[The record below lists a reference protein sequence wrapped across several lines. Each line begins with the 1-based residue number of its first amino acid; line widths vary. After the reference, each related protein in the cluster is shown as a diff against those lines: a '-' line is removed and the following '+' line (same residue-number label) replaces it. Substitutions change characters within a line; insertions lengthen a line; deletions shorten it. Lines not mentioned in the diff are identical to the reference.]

1 MQSTQTDLSAFM
13 ARLEAVARE
22 AGDIAMA
29 YFRPAERTS
38 ADVNY
43 KSGGSPVTEADLAV
57 DRFLFEQMASL
68 APGAGWLSEE
78 TADTAERLSRG
89 EVIVVDPID
98 GTTAFVR
105 GDKRWAVSIALI
117 EQGCPVVGVVHAPA
131 LGKTFAARKGGGA
144 FLNGEAIGVSPREE
158 LAGARIVSPRD
169 KTEFFEKSAYGF
181 KIALRAPS
189 LALRLTDVAAGANDL
204 AIASPGAR
212 DWDIAAA
219 DVILS
224 EAGGL
229 LSEIEGGP
237 LTYNRASSRRE
248 MLVAAPRALFNE
260 SLALA
265 KAAMKGKP

>member
-1 MQSTQTDLSAFM
+1 MLSTQTDLSAFM

-43 KSGGSPVTEADLAV
+43 KRRGSPVTEADLAV

-131 LGKTFAARKGGGA
+131 LGKTFAARKGGGP
-144 FLNGEAIGVSPREE
+144 FLTARPSAYRPEKNSPARASCRLVTRPSFSRNPPIALKSPAGAVASAETNRRGGGRQRPRHRLAGRARLGHRRRRCDIERGWRPVVGDRGRTADLQPRE
-158 LAGARIVSPRD
+158 LAS
-169 KTEFFEKSAYGF
+169 
-181 KIALRAPS
+181 
-189 LALRLTDVAAGANDL
+189 
-204 AIASPGAR
+204 
-212 DWDIAAA
+212 
-219 DVILS
+219 
-224 EAGGL
+224 
-229 LSEIEGGP
+229 
-237 LTYNRASSRRE
+237 E

>member
-1 MQSTQTDLSAFM
+1 
-13 ARLEAVARE
+13 
-22 AGDIAMA
+22 
-29 YFRPAERTS
+29 
-38 ADVNY
+38 
-43 KSGGSPVTEADLAV
+43 
-57 DRFLFEQMASL
+57 
-68 APGAGWLSEE
+68 
-78 TADTAERLSRG
+78 
-89 EVIVVDPID
+89 
-98 GTTAFVR
+98 
-105 GDKRWAVSIALI
+105 
-117 EQGCPVVGVVHAPA
+117 
-131 LGKTFAARKGGGA
+131 
-144 FLNGEAIGVSPREE
+144 
-158 LAGARIVSPRD
+158 
-169 KTEFFEKSAYGF
+169 
-181 KIALRAPS
+181 
-189 LALRLTDVAAGANDL
+189 VAAGANDL

>member
-1 MQSTQTDLSAFM
+1 MQSTETDLSLLM

-29 YFRPAERTS
+29 YFRPSERTS
-38 ADVNY
+38 ADISY

-57 DRFLFEQMASL
+57 DRFLFKEMAVL
-68 APGAGWLSEE
+68 APHAGWLSEE
-78 TADTAERLSRG
+78 TADTADRLSRAAL
-89 EVIVVDPID
+89 VVVDPID

-117 EQGCPVVGVVHAPA
+117 EHGWPVAGVVHAPA

-144 FLNGEAIGVSPREE
+144 FLNGEPLEVSPREN

-181 KIALRAPS
+181 KTAARAPS
-189 LALRLTDVAAGANDL
+189 LALRLTDIAAGTNDL

-224 EAGGL
+224 EAGGV

-237 LTYNRASSRRE
+237 LTYNRPTSRRD
-248 MLVAAPRALFNE
+248 MLIAAPRALFNE